1 MKDIQQYITVG
12 DAVVRTVLNRPKNFV
27 KPDFNK
33 NTFELLMKASEEM
46 RELTDEILAG
56 NNEKAVYEAGD
67 VCAYLFPLMKECM
80 ERAGMKLCMYE
91 GKVCCGTV
99 ACPDA
104 VCACFDRERDE

>member
-1 MKDIQQYITVG
+1 MKDTQQYITVG
-12 DAVVRTVLNRPKNFV
+12 DAVVRTVLNRPKNLA

-91 GKVCCGTV
+91 GKVCCGPKV
-99 ACPDA
+99 CDDA
-104 VCACFDRERDE
+104 VCNCYEREAE